1 MSRYRKYKKA
11 PKQVPISEKLIFD
24 SDSEGDENV
33 RLLYSA
39 IEGLNKVEKAVTM
52 LYMEGAKYKEIGEIL
67 GLSESNVGFKINQI
81 KGKLR
86 EKLKLNEL

>member
-1 MSRYRKYKKA
+1 MKTLGY
-11 PKQVPISEKLIFD
+11 F
-24 SDSEGDENV
+24 
-33 RLLYSA
+33 SA

-52 LYMEGAKYKEIGEIL
+52 LYMEGAKYKDIGEIL

-86 EKLKLNEL
+86 EKLKLDEL